1 MLLKD
6 HECSVNGM
14 SGTNV
19 GQETPDSTALDLHQN
34 VYIGGQLGSFWVM
47 FQSLLIFLGE
57 GFVWPSVLKMK

>member
-14 SGTNV
+14 EVKV

-34 VYIGGQLGSFWVM
+34 VYVGGQLGSFWVM
-47 FQSLLIFLGE
+47 FQSLLIFLEE
-57 GFVWPSVLKMK
+57 GFVWPSVLKMR